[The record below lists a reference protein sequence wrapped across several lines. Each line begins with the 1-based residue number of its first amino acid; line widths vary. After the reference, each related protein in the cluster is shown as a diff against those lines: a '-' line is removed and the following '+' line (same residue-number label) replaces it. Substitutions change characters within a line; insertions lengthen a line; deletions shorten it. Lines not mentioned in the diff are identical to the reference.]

1 MPLERQVITM
11 PLAQGVDTKTDAKQV
26 VAGKLLELE
35 NGVFTTLKAIR
46 KRDGNVALGTRVT
59 NGATQV
65 TRIQNGAGLAT
76 YGNELLLADGESI
89 YSYDQAADGWTQKGE
104 LISVNVGKNA
114 VVRDTHSQKAQ
125 DGVTHPNGLQ
135 LYAWEDSSQTN
146 SIRYAIIDSATN
158 QTVVSSTLLASNAI
172 KPRVLLSGNVFL
184 VYWYDTTATTLK
196 LAQLPV
202 TTPNGTPNITTLTG
216 VSADDD
222 AINATS
228 PNYDACVINGS
239 IAVVFNNGTTSG
251 ATTLRMYKGS
261 NPTQQWTSQAVIPY
275 RSRSVTVFEAANS
288 QGVPSPVVAFSTD
301 NNSSPY
307 TTSVRFAAYSF
318 DLLSALGSG
327 VVFSGLFEPRSGM
340 LITGCSN
347 NALGV
352 GFEIYFAT
360 ELGVVGTGKAV
371 IGAGYAVTSSVQNW
385 QNSVV
390 PFAKAF
396 WVNGTVYVPLVYQSP
411 LQSTYFLISSDD
423 YIVAKALSQVA
434 GPRPLIYTSS
444 PFSVTNYVMPMLASV
459 TVLDGLLVR
468 IAALEQAQLIGNG
481 IATAT
486 GVTSLEF
493 DFDDPQHAYIHA
505 TLGNNLHLSGGFV
518 QMYDGVSVVEHGF
531 HLYPEKG
538 TVTATAIGSGG
549 ALSAGTYTY
558 SVCYEWIDHQNNI
571 HRSRPSE
578 GVKVTTVNNDSVQVT
593 VPYLQLTQK
602 RGDRPVQIILYRTL
616 VDGSILYRVSSLT
629 SPPLNVI
636 GGSTNITITDTLS
649 DAVVGGTSSTAAYPL
664 LYCQFLAGPGYEVP
678 NDPAPPTGIIQLHRN
693 RIWVVDSTNPLQ
705 LWYSKECGI
714 GAPVEFNNTFVK
726 QIDPRGGPITA
737 LATVD
742 DKLLVFKKSH
752 IFFIVGQGPT
762 NTNENNDLSDA
773 ILITT
778 DCGCIEPRSVVGTPV
793 GIMFQS
799 AKGIYLIDRSLAVQ
813 YVGSPVEAYNNEV
826 ITSATLVSTTNQVRF
841 TLESGKTLVFDYFVQ
856 QWGTFTNQY
865 AVDSLVWQDT
875 MVMLR
880 SNGSVL
886 KETPGVFTD
895 AGSPIKLKLAT
906 SWLSFA
912 NVQGFQRVRRAQI
925 LGAWKSAHN
934 LLVSVCVDF
943 NDTIVQQTTV
953 TPTTPTTYGGSSPY
967 GSESVYGGTFQL
979 YQWRV
984 DLARQKTQAV
994 KLILEDLPAA
1004 TAGEGLSLTSLGFEV
1019 GAKTGLN
1026 KVPAS
1031 QIVS

>member
-46 KRDGNVALGTRVT
+46 KRDGNVTLGTQVT
-59 NGATQV
+59 NGAASFT
-65 TRIQNGAGLAT
+65 TIDAGKGLAT
-76 YGNELLLADGESI
+76 YGNELLLANGESI
-89 YSYDQAADGWTQKGE
+89 YSYDQAPNAWTDKGAFE
-104 LISVNVGKNA
+104 SVYVTNA
-114 VVRDTHSQKAQ
+114 SVVRDSYDQACP
-125 DGVTHPNGLQ
+125 DGVTHPDGLQ
-135 LYAWEDSSQTN
+135 AYVWEDSSGTN
-146 SIRYAIIDSATN
+146 VIKYCIIDSATG
-158 QTVVSSTLLASNAI
+158 QTVQPATLLASNAI
-172 KPRVLLSGNVFL
+172 KPRVITISGLFL
-184 VYWYDTTATTLK
+184 FYWYDTSATTLK
-196 LAQLPV
+196 VAQLPV
-202 TTPNGTPNITTLTG
+202 GSPNGTPSASTLTG
-216 VSADDD
+216 LASDEN
-222 AINATS
+222 AINSTS
-228 PNYDACVINGS
+228 PNYDVCVVGNQ
-239 IAVVFNNGTTSG
+239 IAVAFNNRLTGGGTTVRMYYGFNPTTQSATQYSQPDRSRAITVFPAQTVTVG
-251 ATTLRMYKGS
+251 ATGL
-261 NPTQQWTSQAVIPY
+261 
-275 RSRSVTVFEAANS
+275 
-288 QGVPSPVVAFSTD
+288 VVAFSTD
-301 NNSSPY
+301 NGSSPY
-307 TTSVRFAAYSF
+307 TASVVYLALTSQLLLVNSDTVETGLESVRA
-318 DLLSALGSG
+318 
-327 VVFSGLFEPRSGM
+327 
-340 LITGCSN
+340 ITGIAAPNGTDNFQLYWSVISSTP
-347 NALGV
+347 GV
-352 GFEIYFAT
+352 ARKTY
-360 ELGVVGTGKAV
+360 KAV
-371 IGAGYAVTSSVQNW
+371 VDSQYNYTLTSPWLQTAVLIARA
-385 QNSVV
+385 
-390 PFAKAF
+390 FAY
-396 WVNGTVYVPLVYQSP
+396 NGNVYVPV
-411 LQSTYFLISSDD
+411 TYWTSETIQPTNFIVREDL
-423 YIVAKALSQVA
+423 YIAAKAL
-434 GPRPLIYTSS
+434 
-444 PFSVTNYVMPMLASV
+444 ASV
-459 TVLDGLLVR
+459 SGGYPRTNSLSYGTISRTILPGVTQISASEFR
-468 IAALEQAQLIGNG
+468 FACTEQALTAGAG
-481 IATAT
+481 IQTPNNVSALTFN
-486 GVTSLEF
+486 F
-493 DFDDPQHAYIHA
+493 DSPEHSYGHA
-505 TLGNNLHLSGGFV
+505 TLGQDLHFTGGFV
-518 QMYDGVSVVEHGF
+518 QMYDGVSVVEHNF
-531 HLYPEKG
+531 HLYPDFC
-538 TVTATAIGSGG
+538 TTSVSTSGG
-549 ALSAGTYTY
+549 HIAAGTYTY
-558 SVCYEWIDHQNNI
+558 AVTYEWIDNQGNPHISYPLLVPNVVV
-571 HRSRPSE
+571 
-578 GVKVTTVNNDSVQVT
+578 GGTTTGSVQLT
-593 VPYLQLTQK
+593 VPYLQFTAK
-602 RGDRPVQIILYRTL
+602 TSNPVQIIFYRTQSLGPVLYR
-616 VDGSILYRVSSLT
+616 ISSLT
-629 SPPLNVI
+629 VPDYNVI
-636 GGSTNITITDTLS
+636 NGASSTLTYTDTLADAS
-649 DAVVGGTSSTAAYPL
+649 IETNPQLYTQPLDTTVDAVV
-664 LYCQFLAGPGYEVP
+664 P
-678 NDPAPPTGIIQLHRN
+678 NQPAPPTGFMQLHRN

-705 LWYSKECGI
+705 IWYSKEVLAGY
-714 GAPVEFNNTFVK
+714 PVEFNSTFVK
-726 QIDPRGGPITA
+726 QIDPRGGPVTA

-762 NTNENNDLSDA
+762 NNNQNDDLSDA

-813 YVGSPVEAYNNEV
+813 YVGSPVEAYNNET

-880 SNGSVL
+880 SNGNVL

-943 NDTIVQQTTV
+943 NDTIIQQATIVPAPV
-953 TPTTPTTYGGSSPY
+953 TYYGGSSPY
-967 GSESVYGGTFQL
+967 GAESVYGGTFQL